1 MKSDFEKSL
10 LESSDIMKKTYAR
23 LCASAGK
30 VIALI
35 TATVAC
41 LVTFTDINL
50 SDMGARSFTLTLL
63 MMLAASYIMY
73 FSLEDAGERLGEES
87 ESYRAAK
94 ALYDREAESTD
105 GSDLPALRLFCSDY
119 VKDELRARRE
129 KVMFSYGYSYR
140 DYETAAGDGKAGD
153 KKLRRAVRRAARQ
166 TPLRLTPGAL
176 LSCGWKSRG
185 AEIWDPS
192 QTKFLRLIIRLI
204 PSTLCMTLTVSVV
217 LSAKPD
223 LDAATVIDSILKL
236 SALPVI
242 GFRGYARGYNY
253 SRCDVAEWLRA
264 KARLLSAFSAKRE
277 HYRILAEAKE

>member
-1 MKSDFEKSL
+1 
-10 LESSDIMKKTYAR
+10 
-23 LCASAGK
+23 
-30 VIALI
+30 
-35 TATVAC
+35 
-41 LVTFTDINL
+41 
-50 SDMGARSFTLTLL
+50 
-63 MMLAASYIMY
+63 
-73 FSLEDAGERLGEES
+73 
-87 ESYRAAK
+87 
-94 ALYDREAESTD
+94 
-105 GSDLPALRLFCSDY
+105 
-119 VKDELRARRE
+119 
-129 KVMFSYGYSYR
+129 MFSYGYSYR
-140 DYETAAGDGKAGD
+140 DYETAAGDGKVGE

-176 LSCGWKSRG
+176 LSCGWRSRG

-192 QTKFLRLIIRLI
+192 QTKFLHLIIRLI

-277 HYRILAEAKE
+277 HYRTLAEAKE